1 MSSSL
6 QALLVVAFLTAG
18 VPFAAR
24 PLRGRVPTIILYLIS
39 GIVVGPALLGWIQP
53 DPAMDLLRKLALAA
67 VFAVIGYEFNL
78 RDLTGPMGRLAIWG
92 WFTTVLTGLLLA
104 LCLPVSGL
112 ARALALVIPLSA
124 SALPSMK
131 FVLQGSGEWAQPLGT
146 AALTA
151 GIMGQVGPVLAL
163 TLLLS
168 TQLPQFTLFRLALLA
183 VIAVVLGALPGVLRV
198 RVSAQESFQLV
209 LLLSVG
215 LLSLCVVFGVDI
227 LLGGLLVGFVL
238 RRYLPDPDQAP
249 VIGHFNAVI
258 DGFLAPL
265 FLILA
270 GSRININAV
279 IATPFWPLVWMLA
292 FFLVRGL
299 PQFLLYWKQLPSGR
313 QRFRFSLLVSQSLS
327 IPIAVTQMEA
337 EAGLMTSEVSALII
351 GGSVLAALVY
361 PSLAMAIKPS
371 LPSAAS

>member
-24 PLRGRVPTIILYLIS
+24 PLGGRVPTIILYLIS

-78 RDLTGPMGRLAIWG
+78 RDLTGAMGRLAIWG
-92 WFTTVLTGLLLA
+92 WLTTVLTGLLLA

-183 VIAVVLGALPGVLRV
+183 VIAIVLSALPGVLRV

-215 LLSLCVVFGVDI
+215 LLSLCVVLGVDI

-279 IATPFWPLVWMLA
+279 FATPFWPLVWMLA

-299 PQFLLYWKQLPSGR
+299 PQFLLYWNQLPSGR
-313 QRFRFSLLVSQSLS
+313 QRFSFSLLVSQSLS
-327 IPIAVTQMEA
+327 IPIAVTQMEV

-351 GGSVLAALVY
+351 GGSVLAALFY
-361 PSLAMAIKPS
+361 PSLAMVIKPS